1 MAERAFESAHISEL
15 DAIPGPGTLL
25 WRPIRRRFGIE
36 AFGMNA
42 YTAERAGED
51 LVEDHTEETYGHQ
64 EVYFVAR
71 GHATFTV
78 AGEAIDAPEGTLV
91 FIRDPSVRRYAVA
104 REDGSTVIA
113 VGGRPGAPFKE
124 SAWEFSFAARPYV
137 DAAITSERS
146 RWRPRGSS
154 VTPTTRGSST
164 TSAAG
169 KRLPA
174 GGRTRLRTFAARTSS
189 HPRRCASGRRTTRT
203 STRSATSSSSFEH
216 GRAAARRRAPLGA
229 AS

>member
-1 MAERAFESAHISEL
+1 MDERPFESTHISEL
-15 DAIPGPGTLL
+15 GAIPGPGTLV

-113 VGGRPGAPFKE
+113 VGGRPGVPFKE
-124 SAWEFSFAARPYV
+124 SAWEYSFAARPYV
-137 DAAITSERS
+137 DAGDYERALEVASEGLERH
-146 RWRPRGSS
+146 
-154 VTPTTRGSST
+154 
-164 TSAAG
+164 ADDAG
-169 KRLPA
+169 LLYNIGCWEALA
-174 GGRTRLRTFAARTSS
+174 GRRADALA
-189 HPRRCASGRRTTRT
+189 HVRCAYE
-203 STRSATSSSSFEH
+203 F
-216 GRAAARRRAPLGA
+216 APEKVREWAKDDPDLD
-229 AS
+229 SIRDELEFV

>member
-1 MAERAFESAHISEL
+1 MDERPFESTHISEL
-15 DAIPGPGTLL
+15 GAIPGPGTLV

-113 VGGRPGAPFKE
+113 VGGRPGVPFKE
-124 SAWEFSFAARPYV
+124 SAWEYSFAARPYV
-137 DAAITSERS
+137 DAGDYERALEVASEGLERH
-146 RWRPRGSS
+146 
-154 VTPTTRGSST
+154 
-164 TSAAG
+164 ADDAG
-169 KRLPA
+169 LLYNIGCWEA
-174 GGRTRLRTFAARTSS
+174 LA
-189 HPRRCASGRRTTRT
+189 GRR
-203 STRSATSSSSFEH
+203 ADALAH
-216 GRAAARRRAPLGA
+216 VRRAYEFAPEKVREWAKDDPDLD
-229 AS
+229 SIRDELEFV

>member
-137 DAAITSERS
+137 DAGDYERALEVASEGLERH
-146 RWRPRGSS
+146 
-154 VTPTTRGSST
+154 
-164 TSAAG
+164 ADDAG
-169 KRLPA
+169 LLYNIGCWEA
-174 GGRTRLRTFAARTSS
+174 LA
-189 HPRRCASGRRTTRT
+189 GRR
-203 STRSATSSSSFEH
+203 ADALAH
-216 GRAAARRRAPLGA
+216 VRRAYELAPEKVREWAKDDPDLD
-229 AS
+229 SIRDELEFV

>member
-1 MAERAFESAHISEL
+1 MGERAFESAHISEL
-15 DAIPGPGTLL
+15 DAIPGPGTLV

-113 VGGRPGAPFKE
+113 VGGRPGVPFME
-124 SAWEFSFAARPYV
+124 SAWEYSFAARPYV
-137 DAAITSERS
+137 DAGDYERAIELASEGLERH
-146 RWRPRGSS
+146 
-154 VTPTTRGSST
+154 
-164 TSAAG
+164 ADDAG
-169 KRLPA
+169 LLYNIGCWEA
-174 GGRTRLRTFAARTSS
+174 LA
-189 HPRRCASGRRTTRT
+189 GRR
-203 STRSATSSSSFEH
+203 ADALAH
-216 GRAAARRRAPLGA
+216 VRRAYELAPEKVRECAKDDPDLD
-229 AS
+229 SIRDELEFV